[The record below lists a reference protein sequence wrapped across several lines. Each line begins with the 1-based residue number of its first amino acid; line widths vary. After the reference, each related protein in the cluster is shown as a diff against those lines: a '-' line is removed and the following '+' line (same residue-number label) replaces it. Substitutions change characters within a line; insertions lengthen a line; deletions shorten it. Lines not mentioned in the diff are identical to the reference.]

1 MLPMDKQHMF
11 VFCRS
16 FEFARPYYIYHQGDY
31 VACEED
37 GMRPYALLFC
47 LSWFQKKEK
56 KPDPPPQVYDVDLM
70 KAEQEEDPLDIP
82 VLTRARST
90 QQDDIELTPIV
101 SQSQAQAGPSR
112 LAEHK
117 EYPEAHSV

>member
-1 MLPMDKQHMF
+1 MLPLDKQHMF
-11 VFCRS
+11 VFFFQS
-16 FEFARPYYIYHQGDY
+16 SEFARLHYIYHQGDY

-37 GMRPYALLFC
+37 GIRPYALLFC

-82 VLTRARST
+82 VLTRHGSS
-90 QQDDIELTPIV
+90 LIV
-101 SQSQAQAGPSR
+101 RRITDAVFQSQPEAGRSR
-112 LAEHK
+112 LAENK
-117 EYPEAHSV
+117 EYPEVQSV